1 MFRSLVLLGILSG
14 LPAWADDTPKAG
26 ASGSVAGA
34 AAPPKQLDELLVDVT
49 DSWLFDK
56 ANVGLQVV
64 DVLTGE
70 EVFSRGAD
78 DLLVPASTMK
88 VLTAAAALKT
98 LGPAYRFTTDV
109 YTDADVELQPNGRLP
124 GNLYVKGHGDP
135 TFVVEKLWKLV
146 RDLRLNGVS
155 RIDGDVVFDD
165 SFHSGTGSLPGWD
178 KKLDIE
184 RGPAYFST
192 LGALSLNMNTAVMI
206 VGPGAEVG
214 GKARI
219 ELETK
224 TMGNVVI
231 ENKLTTGRE
240 GSRRRIDIE
249 RVVEG
254 GKTRFTLDGS
264 IPQDAKR
271 LRYRRTV
278 GDPTAHF
285 MSAFQRMLKDEGIK
299 VSGRFTRGVTPFE
312 AEMLLHVPSPPLVSV
327 LMDMN
332 KYSLNF
338 QAEQVLRTLGAEAEG
353 EGSTEAGV
361 RAVHQYLERL
371 GVDKKQAVLINGSG
385 LSRDSKIA
393 PSVLTAVLVDMAR
406 DRKVGAE
413 FIASLSIGGVD
424 GTLWRRLRD
433 QPSRMRGKT
442 GTLDGVHCLAGYI
455 DSDGG
460 RRYAFAFLTNWSS
473 NTRVSSVRAVHDTF
487 ARQMFKA
494 GGNGTD

>member
-1 MFRSLVLLGILSG
+1 MFRSLLLLGVLCVV
-14 LPAWADDTPKAG
+14 PARADDPPVGG
-26 ASGSVAGA
+26 ATSGAV
-34 AAPPKQLDELLVDVT
+34 AAPPKQLDRLLVDVT

-56 ANVGLQVV
+56 ATVGVQVV

-70 EVFSRGAD
+70 EVFARGAD

-109 YTDADVELQPNGRLP
+109 YTDADVELQSNGRLP
-124 GNLYVKGHGDP
+124 GNLYIKGHGDP
-135 TFVVEKLWKLV
+135 TFVVEKLWKMV
-146 RDLRLNGVS
+146 RDLKLNGID

-165 SFHSGTGSLPGWD
+165 SFHSGTGPLLGWD
-178 KKLDIE
+178 KQADIE

-192 LGALSLNMNTAVMI
+192 LGALSINMNTTVMI

-214 GKARI
+214 AKARV

-224 TMGNVVI
+224 TKGYVAI
-231 ENKLTTGRE
+231 ENALTTGRE
-240 GSRRRIDIE
+240 GSRRRIEIE

-254 GKTRFTLDGS
+254 GKTRFSLEGS

-271 LRYRRTV
+271 LRYRRTIA
-278 GDPTAHF
+278 DPTAHF
-285 MSAFQRMLKDEGIK
+285 MSTFQRMMEDEGVK
-299 VSGRFTRGVTPFE
+299 VRGRYKRGVTPFE

-353 EGSTEAGV
+353 EGSTAAGL
-361 RAVHQYLERL
+361 RAVQQYLERL
-371 GVDKKQAVLINGSG
+371 GVDKKQAILVNGSG

-406 DRKVGAE
+406 DPKVGAE
-413 FIASLSIGGVD
+413 FVASLSIAGVD

-442 GTLDGVHCLAGYI
+442 GTLDGVHCLAGYL
-455 DSDGG
+455 DADGG
-460 RRYAFAFLTNWSS
+460 RRYAFAFLTNWKN
-473 NTRVSSVRAVHDTF
+473 NTRVSSVRDVHDTF

-494 GGNGTD
+494 GGSGTD